1 VELIIMA
8 ANDEDE
14 FSFVEKTSPL
24 EQVSNTLSSQAI
36 APPAA
41 TGVLGLLSSVPT
53 FVWVVIFGVTFY
65 LYNLWANQESV
76 LYHPII
82 PGLPYKTTESNPDPY
97 KSPASHPWNLDFE
110 NVSLKAADGVKLHA
124 WMIKAPE
131 ESTKAPTIVFFHANA
146 GNIGF
151 RLPLAKSFVEGIN
164 CNVFMLE
171 YRGYGNSDGTPS
183 EDGIILDASA
193 AMQWVA
199 KSANEGRLDAKKVF
213 LFGQSLGGAVA
224 IQTAVNHPHAIAGV
238 ILENTFTSI
247 SDLVDRLMPFV
258 APFKQ
263 YLLRLK
269 WTSIDYIA
277 DIKVPIFF
285 IAGQRDEIVHPSL
298 MRALR
303 EKATGTVKATWFS
316 VEEGTH
322 NDAFIKGGGQL
333 LLALKSFVYGI
344 ESEVESVD

>member
-1 VELIIMA
+1 MA
-8 ANDEDE
+8 VVDDE
-14 FSFVEKTSPL
+14 FNFDEELKSPL
-24 EQVSNTLSSQAI
+24 EAVSSTLLPSAKDLPP
-36 APPAA
+36 PPA
-41 TGVLGLLSSVPT
+41 GVLGLLSSIPT
-53 FVWVVIFGVTFY
+53 FVWVVLFGITFY
-65 LYNLWANQESV
+65 LYNLYINQEAV
-76 LYHPII
+76 LYHPVI
-82 PGLPYKTTESNPDPY
+82 PGLSGKTTETNPDPY

-124 WMIKAPE
+124 WMIKAGVEPA
-131 ESTKAPTIVFFHANA
+131 KAPTIVFFHANA

-193 AMQWVA
+193 AMQWISESA
-199 KSANEGRLDAKKVF
+199 KAGKLDASKVF

-224 IQTAVNHPHAIAGV
+224 IQTAVYHPHAIAGV

-258 APFKQ
+258 APFKK

-269 WTSIDYIA
+269 WESINYIA

-298 MRALR
+298 MRALK
-303 EKATGTVKATWFS
+303 EKATGSVKTTWFEVS
-316 VEEGTH
+316 DGTH
-322 NDAFIKGGGQL
+322 NDSFIKGGGKL
-333 LLALKSFVYGI
+333 LLSLKTFILG
-344 ESEVESVD
+344 